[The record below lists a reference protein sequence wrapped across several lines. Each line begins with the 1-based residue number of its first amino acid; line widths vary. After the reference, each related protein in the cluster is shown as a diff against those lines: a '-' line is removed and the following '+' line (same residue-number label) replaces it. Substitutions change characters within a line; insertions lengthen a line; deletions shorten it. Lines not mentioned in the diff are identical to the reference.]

1 MKNIIVGTITLV
13 ILGAMGYT
21 ISQGTAY
28 QGGQAAKIIENV
40 SKTQSQG
47 TASPQKI
54 QAPAEK
60 SDRDIEAEKIKA
72 MKDKA
77 GNAAAFKVSENYKR
91 KCASCHGVTG
101 EGAVGLPLF
110 GQSAEQIYAKLLE
123 FKSGTRSNPIMKSA
137 ISNLND
143 DDFKELSTEIGE
155 FKARAEAAK

>member
-1 MKNIIVGTITLV
+1 MKNIIVGVITLV

-21 ISQGTAY
+21 ISQGTAF

-40 SKTQSQG
+40 SKTQN
-47 TASPQKI
+47 TVSPQKTQTI
-54 QAPAEK
+54 SEK

-72 MKDKA
+72 LKDKA

>member
-21 ISQGTAY
+21 LSQGTAF

-40 SKTQSQG
+40 SKTQGVTPQ
-47 TASPQKI
+47 QKI
-54 QAPAEK
+54 QAPVEK

-123 FKSGTRSNPIMKSA
+123 FKSGKRNNPIMKSA
-137 ISNLND
+137 ILNLND

>member
-21 ISQGTAY
+21 LSQGTAF

-40 SKTQSQG
+40 SKTQGVTPQ
-47 TASPQKI
+47 QKI
-54 QAPAEK
+54 QAPVVK

-123 FKSGTRSNPIMKSA
+123 FKSGKRNNPIMKSA
-137 ISNLND
+137 ILNLND

>member
-13 ILGAMGYT
+13 ILGAMAYT
-21 ISQGTAY
+21 LSQGTAF

-40 SKTQSQG
+40 SKTQQNPASQ
-47 TASPQKI
+47 QKM
-54 QAPAEK
+54 QAPIEK

-123 FKSGTRSNPIMKSA
+123 FKSGKRSNPIMKSA
-137 ISNLND
+137 ILNLND

>member
-13 ILGAMGYT
+13 IFGAMVYT
-21 ISQGTAY
+21 IMQGTAF
-28 QGGQAAKIIENV
+28 QGGHAAKIIENV
-40 SKTQSQG
+40 TQTNVVSQ
-47 TASPQKI
+47 PNI
-54 QAPAEK
+54 QPVTEK
-60 SDRDIEAEKIKA
+60 SDRDIEVEKIKA

-110 GQSAEQIYAKLLE
+110 GQSAEQIYAKLLD
-123 FKSGTRSNPIMKSA
+123 FKSGKRDNPIMKSA
-137 ISNLND
+137 ILNLND
-143 DDFKELSTEIGE
+143 SDFKELSSEIGE

>member
-21 ISQGTAY
+21 LSQGTAF

-40 SKTQSQG
+40 SKTQG
-47 TASPQKI
+47 VAPQQKM
-54 QAPAEK
+54 QAPVEK

-123 FKSGTRSNPIMKSA
+123 FKSGKRNNPIMKSA
-137 ISNLND
+137 ILNLND

>member
-21 ISQGTAY
+21 ISQGTAF

-40 SKTQSQG
+40 SKTQTS
-47 TASPQKI
+47 APQQPNI
-54 QAPAEK
+54 QAPVEK

-123 FKSGTRSNPIMKSA
+123 FKSGKRNNPIMKSA

>member
-21 ISQGTAY
+21 LSQGTAF

-40 SKTQSQG
+40 SKTQG
-47 TASPQKI
+47 VTPQQKM
-54 QAPAEK
+54 QAPVEK

-123 FKSGTRSNPIMKSA
+123 FKSGKRNNPIMKSA
-137 ISNLND
+137 ILNLND

>member
-1 MKNIIVGTITLV
+1 MKNIIVGAITLV
-13 ILGAMGYT
+13 VFGAMVYT
-21 ISQGTAY
+21 ISQGTAF
-28 QGGQAAKIIENV
+28 QGGHAAKIIENV
-40 SKTQSQG
+40 AQTNVVSQSNTQ
-47 TASPQKI
+47 PM
-54 QAPAEK
+54 AEK

-110 GQSAEQIYAKLLE
+110 GQSAEQIYAKLLD
-123 FKSGTRSNPIMKSA
+123 FKSGKRDNPIMKSA

-143 DDFKELSTEIGE
+143 SDFKELSSEIGE